1 MHVLEY
7 LHRNVKTVAMPSA
20 MVAGALLCR
29 PVTALEAWTHQM
41 ITPSLIF
48 LMLFVTFCRVKPRQM
63 KPSMLHV
70 WLLLF
75 QVVVSAALYFTL
87 LPLDAIVAQGAMIC
101 VLAPV
106 AMAAVVIAG
115 MLGANV
121 PTMATYSLLCNMA
134 IALIAP
140 VVLSLAGT
148 GACSFTQILARIA
161 PLLIMPFAA
170 AQFCRFLLPK
180 TAKWI
185 GDHSQ
190 ISFYMWLASLV
201 VIIGRTTAFI
211 IDLHDASLSVE
222 LWLAFAALA
231 ICLVQFKVAACSA
244 AVTGTRRRAGSR
256 SARRTRCWPYG
267 WRSRSSTPSPRSPR
281 RLISCGR
288 TSSIPIRFIA
298 TISGSRIE
306 RLRRRAFLPPA
317 IVTKNRTAAISGRG
331 CLVCMRGCYRTRVIS
346 GR

>member
-48 LMLFVTFCRVKPRQM
+48 LMLFVTFCRVKPSQM

-75 QVVVSAALYFTL
+75 QVVVSAALYFAL

-201 VIIGRTTAFI
+201 VIIGRTTALGRAVAGVRRTG
-211 IDLHDASLSVE
+211 DLSGA
-222 LWLAFAALA
+222 
-231 ICLVQFKVAACSA
+231 VQGGPHARPPLR
-244 AVTGTRRRAGSR
+244 GRAGGR
-256 SARRTRCWPYG
+256 AVARPEEHGAGRMDG
-267 WRSRSSTPSPRSPR
+267 AVVPRPHLLDR
-281 RLISCGR
+281 PDGL
-288 TSSIPIRFIA
+288 
-298 TISGSRIE
+298 
-306 RLRRRAFLPPA
+306 
-317 IVTKNRTAAISGRG
+317 
-331 CLVCMRGCYRTRVIS
+331 YRVAEFREQLS
-346 GR
+346 NLQKG

>member
-7 LHRNVKTVAMPSA
+7 LHRNVKTVAMPTA
-20 MVAGALLCR
+20 MVVGALLCR
-29 PVTALEAWTHQM
+29 PVTALEGWTHQM

-63 KPSMLHV
+63 KPSMLHF

-75 QVVVSAALYFTL
+75 QVVVSVAVYFLL
-87 LPLDAIVAQGAMIC
+87 LPLNPIVAQGAMIC

-121 PTMATYSLLCNMA
+121 PTMATYSLVCNMV
-134 IALIAP
+134 IALVAP

-170 AQFCRFLLPK
+170 AQFCRFVLPGA
-180 TAKWI
+180 AKWI

-190 ISFYMWLASLV
+190 ISFYMWLVSLV

-211 IDLHDASLSVE
+211 LDLHDASPATG
-222 LWLAFAALA
+222 LWIFR
-231 ICLVQFKVAACSA
+231 F
-244 AVTGTRRRAGSR
+244 
-256 SARRTRCWPYG
+256 SARGRDRYG
-267 WRSRSSTPSPRSPR
+267 DAPAGGQSLGQKNTVLAVWMAQSFLDP
-281 RLISCGR
+281 I
-288 TSSIPIRFIA
+288 SSIAPTAYIVWQNFVNSYQIWKKDKE
-298 TISGSRIE
+298 SRI
-306 RLRRRAFLPPA
+306 
-317 IVTKNRTAAISGRG
+317 N
-331 CLVCMRGCYRTRVIS
+331 
-346 GR
+346 